1 MLEPHVDDVLLLGD
15 EFVHEFV
22 AACEQ
27 LDCVFAAAVVG
38 DLLLD
43 EFDLLL
49 AVDLVV
55 LLVQFVVELFVFT
68 FEMQVVLS

>member
-1 MLEPHVDDVLLLGD
+1 M
-15 EFVHEFV
+15 
-22 AACEQ
+22 
-27 LDCVFAAAVVG
+27 FAAAVVG

-55 LLVQFVVELFVFT
+55 LFVQFFVELFVFT